1 MTRLVVVGDALLD
14 IDWAGSVNRV
24 TPDAPVPVVEA
35 PADDRRPGG
44 AGLAAVLA
52 AARGA
57 SVTLVTA
64 LGTDDEGCELRDRLD
79 ATGVSVVDL
88 RLAGPTPQKLRIR
101 AAGQSL
107 VRVDRGC
114 DPVVPPGWWTE
125 AADEALGSA
134 DAVLV
139 ADYGRGLAERALPAV
154 RALAGRPSE
163 VPVVWDPHR
172 AGPQPPPGLAAVTP
186 NAAEAAGALSE
197 PVPATVT
204 ELADTA
210 ERLATAW
217 ASPVVVTDGAR
228 GALIAAPPAP
238 AAFVPATPVPG
249 DPCGA
254 GDCFSAALAVALGR
268 GRDLHDAAVAAVAA
282 ATRFVGSASTDAGAG
297 RGEVPRLTPA
307 GPTTDGDI
315 PGPDARELAAEVR
328 AGGGTVVAAGGC
340 FDLLH
345 PGHLRTLE
353 AARRLGDCLI
363 VCLNGDGSVR
373 RLKGPGRPVNPAH
386 DRARL
391 LLGLSCVNAVTVFD
405 EDTPV
410 AALETIRPQVFV
422 KGGDYAG
429 MEIAEADALATWGG
443 RVVVLPL
450 VAGRSTTR
458 MIDRC
463 RFRHDPQQDSDE
475 AESVSTSVAGRPG
488 RRPA

>member
-1 MTRLVVVGDALLD
+1 VTRLAVVGDTLLD
-14 IDWAGSVNRV
+14 VDWAGSVTRV

-35 PADDRRPGG
+35 PADHRRPGG
-44 AGLAAVLA
+44 AGLAAMLA

-57 SVTLVTA
+57 SVTLITA
-64 LGTDDEGCELRDRLD
+64 LGTDDEGRELRDRLD
-79 ATGVSVVDL
+79 AAGVSVVDL
-88 RLAGPTPQKLRIR
+88 RLAGPTPQKLRVR

-114 DPVVPPGWWTE
+114 DPVVPPGRWTG
-125 AADEALGSA
+125 AADEALAAA

-139 ADYGRGLAERALPAV
+139 SDYGRGLAARALPAV
-154 RALAGRPSE
+154 SERSGGSGRSG

-186 NAAEAAGALSE
+186 NAGEAAGALGE
-197 PVPATVT
+197 AEPATVVA
-204 ELADTA
+204 LADTA
-210 ERLATAW
+210 ERLA
-217 ASPVVVTDGAR
+217 ASWGSPAVVTHGAR

-238 AAFVPATPVPG
+238 VAVVPATPVPG
-249 DPCGA
+249 DACGA

-268 GRDLHDAAVAAVAA
+268 GRDLHDGTVAAVAA
-282 ATRFVGSASTDAGAG
+282 AGRFVGSDDAGDGDGA
-297 RGEVPRLTPA
+297 VPRLTPPR
-307 GPTTDGDI
+307 PTTDGDI
-315 PGPDARELAAEVR
+315 PGPDPRELAAEVR

-353 AARRLGDCLI
+353 AARALGDCLI
-363 VCLNGDGSVR
+363 VCLNGDASVR
-373 RLKGPGRPVNPAH
+373 RLKGEGRPVNPAH

-410 AALETIRPQVFV
+410 AALETIRPEVFV

-458 MIDRC
+458 MIQR
-463 RFRHDPQQDSDE
+463 
-475 AESVSTSVAGRPG
+475 AA

>member
-1 MTRLVVVGDALLD
+1 VTRLAVVGDTLLD
-14 IDWAGSVNRV
+14 VDWAGSVTRV

-35 PADDRRPGG
+35 PADHRRPGG

-57 SVTLVTA
+57 SVTLITA
-64 LGTDDEGCELRDRLD
+64 LGTDDEGRELRDRLD
-79 ATGVSVVDL
+79 AAGVSVVDL
-88 RLAGPTPQKLRIR
+88 RLAGPTPQKLRVR

-114 DPVVPPGWWTE
+114 EPVVPPGWWTG
-125 AADEALGSA
+125 AADDALGSA

-139 ADYGRGLAERALPAV
+139 ADYGRGLAERARPAI
-154 RALAGRPSE
+154 RALGDHCSG

-186 NAAEAAGALSE
+186 NAVEAADALGE
-197 PVPATVT
+197 PAPATIT
-204 ELADTA
+204 DLADTA
-210 ERLATAW
+210 ERLATSW
-217 ASPVVVTDGAR
+217 AAPAVVTDGAR
-228 GALIAAPPAP
+228 GALIAAPPGP
-238 AAFVPATPVPG
+238 TAFVPATPVYG
-249 DPCGA
+249 DACGA

-268 GRDLHDAAVAAVAA
+268 GRELHDAAVAAVAA
-282 ATRFVGSASTDAGAG
+282 AGRFVGSAGAG
-297 RGEVPRLTPA
+297 EGNGEVPRLTPP

-353 AARRLGDCLI
+353 AARALGDCLI
-363 VCLNGDGSVR
+363 VCLNGDASVR
-373 RLKGPGRPVNPAH
+373 RLKGAGRPVNPAH

-391 LLGLSCVNAVTVFD
+391 LLGLSCVDAVTVFD

-458 MIDRC
+458 MIQRA
-463 RFRHDPQQDSDE
+463 R
-475 AESVSTSVAGRPG
+475 RPG